1 MTFGGGTL
9 PLAGVKVLEFARA
22 AAGPWAAVLLA
33 DLGADVI
40 KVEPPGGDESRHNDS
55 PHEGGIAGY
64 YFGLNRGKR
73 SVLIDLKT
81 SEGLSLALDLAKQSD
96 VLIENYRQGTADKLG
111 IGYSALA
118 KANPSLVYCS
128 ISGFGTE
135 GAFSSR
141 PAYDLIAESVT
152 GLMSITGEENGPVG
166 KCGAPI
172 TDMICGTMAAFG
184 IVAALYQRAATGQG
198 QLVETSLVGSG
209 LTFLVPFL
217 TAYALGTTFTRLGS
231 AHNTLAPYQA
241 FYGSDGKAFVVA
253 CGNDDFWQRL
263 AAAIDRGDLAAR
275 SEYRTNELRAQHRQA
290 LAQDL
295 QSSFAQAPASNWM
308 RRLQKADVPVA
319 PVYEFEDVINEPQFR
334 VNGYVAEVEA
344 PPIGKIPAVC
354 TPLRFSRADRPVGA
368 LTAAP
373 SIDEHGNEI
382 RAARTF

>member
-1 MTFGGGTL
+1 MTSGSGTL

-55 PHEGGIAGY
+55 PHEGGTAGY
-64 YFGLNRGKR
+64 FFGLNRGKR
-73 SVLIDLKT
+73 SVLVDLKT
-81 SEGLSLALDLAKQSD
+81 PEGLSLALDLANQSD
-96 VLIENYRQGTADKLG
+96 VLIENYRQGTADRLG
-111 IGYSALA
+111 IGYTAVA
-118 KANPSLVYCS
+118 KANPRLVYCS

-135 GAFSSR
+135 GILSSR

-152 GLMSITGEENGPVG
+152 GLMSITGDENGPVA

-184 IVAALYQRAATGQG
+184 IVAALYQREATGQG

-209 LTFLVPFL
+209 LTFLAPFL

-253 CGNDDFWQRL
+253 CGNDEFWQKL
-263 AAAIDRGDLAAR
+263 AGAIDRGDLATKL
-275 SEYRTNELRAQHRQA
+275 EYRTNEQRAKNRHT

-295 QSSFAQAPASNWM
+295 QASFGQAPASNWI
-308 RRLQKADVPVA
+308 RILEKADVPVA
-319 PVYEFEDVINEPQFR
+319 RVYEFEDVVNEPQFR
-334 VNGYVAEVEA
+334 VNGYLAEVET
-344 PPIGKIPAVC
+344 PPIGTVPAVC
-354 TPLRFSRADRPVGA
+354 TPLRFSHAGHRVGA

-373 SIDEHGNEI
+373 LIDEHGQEI
-382 RAARTF
+382 RTARTF